1 MRIALVIEKMD
12 SARGGRERSVA
23 EISAELARRG
33 HDVTILCQEGES
45 DITGVKVLPLGSP
58 GLSRAGK
65 PAKFAEAVLD
75 IVQREKYDI
84 VHATLPV
91 PAANVYQPRGGTID
105 GQLAGKSRRFCQTG
119 RTIRR
124 AGLLF
129 NPKRRCELRLEKQ
142 LLADPAVMCLGI
154 SQMVVEEFAAY
165 YGRRENVRLVY
176 SGVEVP
182 QVNEQVRETWRAQ
195 RRQQWGIGEK
205 TVVFLTV
212 AHNFALKGVVET
224 INAFAD
230 SASGDARLV
239 IVGGSEA
246 GAYRRLAER
255 LGASER
261 IVFEGTVENIFE
273 LYSAADA
280 VVLLSWQDACSRV
293 VLEAIRWSV
302 PSLTT
307 RFNGAAEL
315 LAHGAGVVVESP
327 RDRAGIIT
335 GMAKLSDPKKHRQMV
350 NACLEAAD
358 FAANKRQVDEL
369 EKIYAEIVGR

>member
-1 MRIALVIEKMD
+1 MD

-45 DITGVKVLPLGSP
+45 APAGVEVLPLGFT
-58 GLSRAGK
+58 GRGK
-65 PAKFAEAVLD
+65 PAKFAEAVRD
-75 IVQREKYDI
+75 VVQREKYDI

-91 PAANVYQPRGGTID
+91 PAANVYQPRGGTIH
-105 GQLAGKSRRFCQTG
+105 GQLAGKSRRFCPLG
-119 RTIRR
+119 RTIKR

-129 NPKRRCELRLEKQ
+129 NTKRRCELRLEKQ
-142 LLADPAVMCLGI
+142 LLADPAVMCLGV
-154 SQMVVEEFAAY
+154 SQMIVEEFAAY
-165 YGRRENVRLVY
+165 YGLRQNVRLVY
-176 SGVEVP
+176 GGVEVP
-182 QVNEQVRETWRAQ
+182 QVDDELRETWRAQ
-195 RRQQWGIGEK
+195 WRQRWGIGEK

-212 AHNFALKGVVET
+212 AHNFALKGVAET

-230 SASGDARLV
+230 WASGDARLV

-255 LGASER
+255 LGVGER
-261 IVFEGTVENIFE
+261 LVFEDAVENIFE

-315 LAHGAGVVVESP
+315 LAKGAGVVVESP
-327 RDRAGIIT
+327 RDRAGIIA

-358 FAANKRQVDEL
+358 FAANKRQVDKL
-369 EKIYAEIVGR
+369 EKVYAEIVGR